1 MIPTILRQVEL
12 DGGGIVAG
20 QDIQNDSLRRCFLFA
35 PRGAAA
41 DSMARLLAERGIEC
55 LRPEDLLAPGAVWS
69 DELTRHLA
77 TADFVVAIVPPSA
90 PAQVAFE
97 LGLAHG
103 LSKPALVIATG
114 KTNVPEELR
123 GLATVR
129 ISGLG
134 HVLEATPDIDR
145 FLRHAKRVTSDEP
158 ATSRRQEFGEL
169 TWARERLASLRGKA
183 DDGRVFGFERLVAEL
198 LERAGAEV
206 QLTGA
211 DRPTDDGEDLILWS
225 DDLAYEMGGPILVQC
240 KIYHGGIG
248 SVVKDAEHAMRQLDE
263 VVRRSDV
270 RLGVLVFDHDR
281 STKLPRL
288 NDTPR
293 VLVFPVEQLLD
304 TIERGALTEEV
315 LARRRQ
321 AAYAR
326 GRSGADHIQ

>member
-1 MIPTILRQVEL
+1 M
-12 DGGGIVAG
+12 AG
-20 QDIQNDSLRRCFLFA
+20 QEIQNDSLRRCFLFA

-41 DSMARLLAERGIEC
+41 DSVAHLLAERGIEC
-55 LRPEDLLAPGAVWS
+55 LRPEDLLARGAVWS

-103 LSKPALVIATG
+103 LSKPALVVATG
-114 KTNVPEELR
+114 KTSVPEELR

-129 ISGLG
+129 ISDLS
-134 HVLEATPDIDR
+134 HILEVTPDIDR
-145 FLRHAKRVTSDEP
+145 FLRHAKRVTSEEP
-158 ATSRRQEFGEL
+158 ATSRRQETGEL
-169 TWARERLASLRGKA
+169 SWARERLANLRGEA
-183 DDGRVFGFERLVAEL
+183 GARRVFDFERLVAEL

-206 QLTGA
+206 QLA
-211 DRPTDDGEDLILWS
+211 DAVRPADNGVDLILWS
-225 DDLAYEMGGPILVQC
+225 DDLAYEIGGPILVQC
-240 KIYHGGIG
+240 KTYHGGIG
-248 SVVKDAEHAMRQLDE
+248 SVVKNAEHAIRRLEE
-263 VVRRSDV
+263 VVRRSDA
-270 RLGVLVFDHDR
+270 RLGFLIFDHDR
-281 STKLPRL
+281 STELPRF

-293 VLVFPVEQLLD
+293 VLAFPVEQLLD

>member
-1 MIPTILRQVEL
+1 M
-12 DGGGIVAG
+12 AG
-20 QDIQNDSLRRCFLFA
+20 QEIRNDSLRRCFLFA

-41 DSMARLLAERGIEC
+41 DSVAQLLSERGIEC

-90 PAQVAFE
+90 PAQVTFE

-103 LSKPALVIATG
+103 LSKPALVVATG
-114 KTNVPEELR
+114 KTSVPEELR

-129 ISGLG
+129 VSDLRHISQAL
-134 HVLEATPDIDR
+134 PDIDR

-158 ATSRRQEFGEL
+158 ARPRRQESGEL
-169 TWARERLASLRGKA
+169 AWARERLSNLRGETGA
-183 DDGRVFGFERLVAEL
+183 RRGFDFERLVADV
-198 LERAGAEV
+198 LERAGVEV
-206 QLTGA
+206 Q
-211 DRPTDDGEDLILWS
+211 PTDAARPADNGVDLILWS

-240 KIYHGGIG
+240 KTYHGGMG
-248 SVVKDAEHAMRQLDE
+248 SVVKNAEHAMRQLEE
-263 VVRRSDV
+263 VVRRSDA
-270 RLGVLVFDHDR
+270 RLGVLVFDHDKSR
-281 STKLPRL
+281 EMPRF

-293 VLVFPVEQLLD
+293 VLAFPVEQLLD
-304 TIERGALTEEV
+304 TIERGTLTEEV